1 MDVPL
6 RLLLVADPSAAAQ
19 AVEPLQRHTAV
30 EAALAP
36 TPAVLAAALRSAV
49 WDAVLL
55 VPGGPVADDD
65 AAAALAASPAA
76 PPLIVVT
83 AGGVP
88 PALAAVAA
96 LALPPGGID
105 ALPFVLTSLAAERSA
120 ERLAATLEVGG
131 DSAPAFVATANATLA
146 AGVRAAAGVAG
157 FAALVPAAPASP
169 SGVFVAAANATLAAS
184 ARATA
189 ALPEALAAA
198 AHAPP
203 EASAPDA
210 APEPVPD
217 LAPEVPPAAPRRP
230 LPMMTREAEALAQ
243 SLPVGVYRSSPDGR
257 ILYANPALAE
267 VLGVESVEALARI
280 DVRRD
285 LGYPRDAFAAE
296 LLRCG
301 AVRNHTVGWTNPRGE
316 RVYTREN
323 ARAVLDGAGR
333 LVCYEGTM
341 EDVTADVLAR
351 EDERMRA
358 RHHEAI
364 VRFSEAADVSGS
376 PDGLARAAVDALLA
390 ATQADWTLLVLRD
403 AAGAGRNTVAA
414 SAGCL
419 PGAAAASLS
428 ADPVFGGI
436 PVMPEPVLLR
446 DAESPRVS
454 WLPASI
460 AELLRAHGMRAL
472 GCFPMHR
479 AGTPLGALV
488 VGYSAPHTFSPGE
501 RQAAE
506 VLAWHL
512 AGHLARAGAEQ
523 DLRDSEASLRFIAAR
538 SAQTLYRLRY
548 TPSGTTFDYLSPAV
562 EALTGYAPDALAA
575 AGGLAALV
583 ERRTVFAG
591 AGLFEAP
598 DPAATHYHAVYR
610 LRTQSGGTRWVENH
624 AYPWHDD
631 AGETVGLVGALQDVT
646 ERQLRDDALA
656 DEAQQA
662 LARQSALVELA
673 RLDRAEDVFGRAA
686 ELACEA
692 AGADAASVWLTD
704 GPAVACRAHYAPAAP
719 DAPPA
724 LPAGAL
730 AVVLGAI
737 DGPRALAVDDALA
750 DARLGTSAG
759 RALAAALG
767 GRAFVAAPVR
777 RGTETV
783 GLLLVCRT
791 DAAPGEAPPAAWTE
805 AETDFAGALADAV
818 ALAAERAERAG
829 AERALRRSEARY
841 RVLADLTSDYAFAAS
856 TDDAG
861 QPAVEW
867 TTDTFERLT
876 GYLPAEALAPATL
889 RTLVHPES
897 RAAVRAAAAELARTG
912 QTRVEARVVTRDG
925 QTRWLQHSARIGARL
940 PGGRA
945 LVYHSGEDVSERKR
959 FEADLVSARE
969 AAEASRAEAETMVRL
984 KTAFLANM
992 SHEIRTP
999 LTAILGYSE
1008 LLADEVSGDQQAL
1021 VGSISSSGHR
1031 LLDTLNSV
1039 LDLAQ
1044 LEADG
1049 VRPELRPVDVAAEV
1063 RQAVGALGALAM
1075 RRGLSL
1081 DVTTDGA
1088 ATAALD
1094 AACLGRIVTNLV
1106 GNALKFTETGGVV
1119 VAVDTAPL
1127 PDGSGPGVRLRVRDT
1142 GIGIPEAFRPH
1153 LFDEFRQ
1160 ETDGEARSHEGSGLG
1175 LAITQRLTRL
1185 MGGTIAV
1192 ESRRPGGSTFT
1203 VTFPALVAALPGP
1216 DDPSRARPALPAAG
1230 PADVRPAGA
1239 RHARALFPTRPADS
1253 LPGAPPLPPRN
1264 PAAPD
1269 RLPAVALDLQGS
1281 TPSPSLPAAPAQTA
1295 MFDFRFSSSRA
1306 PSAPPAPAAPS
1317 REPAPEVEWAVAP
1330 PVLAPVRFAPPA
1342 SDAPPATGPTA
1353 AEPTPDV
1360 LAWAFAPDAPAPEA
1374 LVPEAPAAPE
1384 TPRPAWPVDPAAGGR
1399 PPVMIVRPARP
1410 DAPRVE
1416 PPTEAPAVPEAP
1428 PPPVDGGEPRLP
1440 ILVVEDNLDTR
1451 VLLDRILRGAY
1462 AVTAVGDAR
1471 SALTAMAQTRFRALV
1486 LDINL
1491 GGKETGT
1498 DILRVARSL
1507 DGYADVFAVAL
1518 TAYALPGDRERLL
1531 ESGFDEYISKPFT
1544 RQSLTDALSLGI
1556 RT

>member
-1 MDVPL
+1 MDAPL
-6 RLLLVADPSAAAQ
+6 RLLLVADPAAAAQ
-19 AVEPLQRHTAV
+19 AVEPLQRHTVV

-36 TPAVLAAALRSAV
+36 TPAVLAAALRDAV

-55 VPGGPVADDD
+55 VPGGPVTNAD
-65 AAAALAASPAA
+65 AAILLAASHDA

-83 AGGVP
+83 DGGVP

-96 LALPPGGID
+96 LALPPDGID
-105 ALPFVLTSLAAERSA
+105 ALPFVLTSLSA
-120 ERLAATLEVGG
+120 ERTAEALEAGG

-146 AGVRAAAGVAG
+146 ASVRAEPGLSAG
-157 FAALVPAAPASP
+157 FADLVPAAPASP
-169 SGVFVAAANATLAAS
+169 SSVFVAAANATLAAS

-198 AHAPP
+198 SHAPA
-203 EASAPDA
+203 EASEPAPATASDTPPGTV
-210 APEPVPD
+210 PEMPH
-217 LAPEVPPAAPRRP
+217 AAPRRP

-243 SLPVGVYRSSPDGR
+243 SLPVGVYRTSPDGR

-285 LGYPRDAFAAE
+285 LGYPRDAFADE
-296 LLRCG
+296 LLRSG

-341 EDVTADVLAR
+341 EDVTAEVLSR

-390 ATQADWTLLVLRD
+390 ATQADWTLLVLHD
-403 AAGAGRNTVAA
+403 AAGDGVGHGRNTVAA
-414 SAGCL
+414 SAGRL
-419 PGAAAASLS
+419 PDDAAAALS
-428 ADPVFGGI
+428 ADPDFGSI

-446 DAESPRVS
+446 DAESPRVG

-460 AELLRAHGMRAL
+460 AELLRAHRMRAL
-472 GCFPMHR
+472 GCFPMRR

-488 VGYSAPHTFSPGE
+488 VGYSTPHTFSPGE

-512 AGHLARAGAEQ
+512 AGHLARHRAEQ

-548 TPSGTTFDYLSPAV
+548 TSGEPVFDYLSPAV
-562 EALTGYAPDALAA
+562 EALTGYAPAELAA
-575 AGGLAALV
+575 VGGLAALV
-583 ERRTVFAG
+583 EHRTVFAG
-591 AGLFEAP
+591 AGLFRGP
-598 DPAATHYHAVYR
+598 DPNATHYHAVYR
-610 LRTQSGGTRWVENH
+610 FRTRSGGTRWVENH

-673 RLDRAEDVFGRAA
+673 RLDRAEDAFRRAA

-692 AGADAASVWLTD
+692 AGADAASVWLAD
-704 GPAVACRAHYAPAAP
+704 GPALACRAHYATAATQ
-719 DAPPA
+719 APPA

-730 AVVLGAI
+730 AVVLSAL
-737 DGPRALAVDDALA
+737 DGQRALAIDDAQT
-750 DARLGTSAG
+750 DARLSTAAG

-767 GRAFVAAPVR
+767 GRAFVAVPVC

-791 DAAPGEAPPAAWTE
+791 DAAPDEAPPAAWTE

-818 ALAAERAERAG
+818 ALAAERAERAA
-829 AERALRRSEARY
+829 AEQALRRSEARY
-841 RVLADLTSDYAFAAS
+841 RVLSDLTSDYAFAVS
-856 TDDAG
+856 TDAAG
-861 QPAVEW
+861 QSAVEW
-867 TTDTFERLT
+867 ATDTFERIT
-876 GYLPAEALAPATL
+876 GYIPG
-889 RTLVHPES
+889 RTLTRENLGALIHPES
-897 RAAVRAAAAELARTG
+897 RDAVHEALDELARTG
-912 QTRVEARVVTRDG
+912 QMRVEAQITTRDG
-925 QTRWLQHSARIGARL
+925 QTRWLQHSARVDARATG
-940 PGGRA
+940 GGR
-945 LVYHSGEDVSERKR
+945 LVYHSGEDVTERKQ
-959 FEADLVSARE
+959 FEADLVAARE

-1008 LLADEVSGDQQAL
+1008 LLGEEVSGEQRAL
-1021 VGSISSSGHR
+1021 VESISSSGHR

-1049 VRPELRPVDVAAEV
+1049 VRPELRPVDVAAGV
-1063 RQAVGALGALAM
+1063 RQAVGALGALAT

-1081 DVTTDGA
+1081 DVTTDGTA
-1088 ATAALD
+1088 MAALD

-1142 GIGIPEAFRPH
+1142 GIGIPEEFRPH

-1203 VTFPALVAALPGP
+1203 VTFPALAAAPPGQDDPPLASTAPPAALP
-1216 DDPSRARPALPAAG
+1216 
-1230 PADVRPAGA
+1230 ADVLPVDSL
-1239 RHARALFPTRPADS
+1239 HARALFPAGPADS
-1253 LPGAPPLPPRN
+1253 FPGAATLSPPSPP
-1264 PAAPD
+1264 APD
-1269 RLPAVALDLQGS
+1269 RLPAVALDLRGS

-1317 REPAPEVEWAVAP
+1317 REPAPEVEWTAEP
-1330 PVLAPVRFAPPA
+1330 PVPAPARFAPPA
-1342 SDAPPATGPTA
+1342 IDASPA
-1353 AEPTPDV
+1353 AEPAVVPPTMTEPSAARASDS
-1360 LAWAFAPDAPAPEA
+1360 A
-1374 LVPEAPAAPE
+1374 VPEAPAAPDA
-1384 TPRPAWPVDPAAGGR
+1384 PRPAWPVDPAAGGQ

-1410 DAPRVE
+1410 DPPRAE
-1416 PPTEAPAVPEAP
+1416 PPTEGPAVPESPAL
-1428 PPPVDGGEPRLP
+1428 PVEGGEPRLP

-1507 DGYADVFAVAL
+1507 DGYGDVFAVAL

-1556 RT
+1556 RS